1 MKRCMLA
8 LLFACAASSAQV
20 PAAQLPPA
28 RQFKPPENWL
38 NFDFGNMQPP
48 KPNWFRNFSKVQPRY
63 LTLTTPPASD
73 ACSVPLLEAP
83 VDPNIDPKISVPTGP
98 GENIDNMPI
107 AKGLPPCPSRN
118 AQPEVLFVPRTK

>member
-1 MKRCMLA
+1 MLA
-8 LLFACAASSAQV
+8 LLFACAVLPAQEWS
-20 PAAQLPPA
+20 PRA

-38 NFDFGNMQPP
+38 NFNFSNVQPP
-48 KPNWFRNFSKVQPRY
+48 AQGWFRPNLANVQPRY
-63 LTLTTPPASD
+63 WTLTSPPGSD

-83 VDPNIDPKISVPTGP
+83 VNPNIDPKISVPTGP

-107 AKGLPPCPSRN
+107 AKGLPPCPSRD